1 MINLIMVFA
10 DNTWDKSPAFIER
23 DRCLTE
29 YILAEYK
36 KQYSD
41 FSKESI
47 EKLKKIPCIFAYEK
61 PLQKDAAIGK
71 ITNIEV
77 QQTNVRIDYVLS
89 GERIAFEDFIQL
101 SNMLD
106 MGSWEW
112 NRTHWTLKKTDLE
125 DLEPYFKGNCCD

>member
-47 EKLKKIPCIFAYEK
+47 EKLKKYLVYLHTK
-61 PLQKDAAIGK
+61 NHYKKMLQLERLQILRY
-71 ITNIEV
+71 N
-77 QQTNVRIDYVLS
+77 RLMFVL
-89 GERIAFEDFIQL
+89 I
-101 SNMLD
+101 M
-106 MGSWEW
+106 
-112 NRTHWTLKKTDLE
+112 
-125 DLEPYFKGNCCD
+125 C